1 MGFHKRYISFETLL
15 SSLKKNES
23 LNRVFNAEALI
34 FTDDLSEKIYQ
45 LYNQGL
51 TNNEILNKLNN
62 ENN

>member
-23 LNRVFNAEALI
+23 LNRIFNAEALI
-34 FTDDLSEKIYQ
+34 FTDNLSEKIYQ

>member
-23 LNRVFNAEALI
+23 LNRIFNAEALI